1 MHKQAAYR
9 HFLQMYENIEF
20 YTKIQGTFCDICIPY
35 YSHKKR
41 YNMIF
46 DKKSELNVLINLAAS
61 DRNVASRESKLIHT
75 IGKANGIAKDEVDVM
90 LKNPQPI
97 GSIDTLTS
105 DEKFEHLYHLIQLM
119 KMDGQVFRS
128 EIVFCEQIADKLGF
142 KKSVVAEVSQH
153 VYSDPTITADRDMVK
168 SKAMK
173 YLKAS

>member
-1 MHKQAAYR
+1 
-9 HFLQMYENIEF
+9 
-20 YTKIQGTFCDICIPY
+20 
-35 YSHKKR
+35 
-41 YNMIF
+41 MIF

-75 IGKANGIAKDEVDVM
+75 IGKANGIAKEEVDAM
-90 LKNPQPI
+90 LQNPRPI
-97 GSIDTLTS
+97 GGIDSLTS

-128 EIVFCEQIADKLGF
+128 EIVFCEHIADRLGF
-142 KKSVVAEVSQH
+142 KKSVVGEFSQH

-173 YLKAS
+173 FLKV